1 MEFTLTGLILP
12 ILIICLFFIQLYY
25 WQRMFNGI
33 HLLIKKPRKRIHNY
47 PPISVILVS
56 KDTGIAIEQNLIPI
70 LEQDYPTFEVI
81 VVNDQS
87 NDDYDDTLT
96 LLESKYHNLYHTFIP
111 GSAKYISHKKL
122 GISMGI
128 KASHYDWLVF
138 TEIYCK
144 PSSNQWLKMLSE
156 NFTDETDIVLGYSNY
171 EKADSWFNKK
181 ITYDKLINSMRFLSM
196 AIMGMPYMGNGK
208 NLAYRKSLF
217 MKQNGFTNQL
227 KWKHGEDDLFIN
239 QAAKKK
245 NTRVEVSR
253 ESIIRISMPT
263 KRTWENEKINYA
275 ATSQLFKGIGRFIV
289 GFETFTRNV
298 FYCVTIYS
306 LITGLLFQQWMLL
319 GIATSC
325 LITQLIVEI
334 KAIHQTTIDLG
345 EREYCFLIPIFNVIQ
360 PLWNWKFKLRKA
372 KSHQNNFQKI

>member
-1 MEFTLTGLILP
+1 MEFTLTGFILP
-12 ILIICLFFIQLYY
+12 FLIICLLFIQLYY

-33 HLLIKKPRKRIHNY
+33 HLLIKKPLKCTNNY

-56 KDTGIAIEQNLIPI
+56 KDTGIAIEKNLIPI

-81 VVNDQS
+81 VVNNQS
-87 NDDYDDTLT
+87 NDDYDSTLT

-111 GSAKYISHKKL
+111 ESAKYISHKKL

-144 PSSNQWLKMLSE
+144 PSSNQWLKKLSD

-227 KWKHGEDDLFIN
+227 KWKHDEDDLFIN
-239 QAAKKK
+239 QTAKKK
-245 NTRVEVSR
+245 NTGVEVSR

-275 ATSQLFKGIGRFIV
+275 ATSQLFKGIGKFIV
-289 GFETFTRNV
+289 GFETLTRIL
-298 FYCVTIYS
+298 FYFVTIYS

-319 GIATSC
+319 GIAFLC
-325 LITQLIVEI
+325 LIAQLIVEI
-334 KAIHQTTIDLG
+334 KVIHQTAVDLG
-345 EREYCFLIPIFNVIQ
+345 EREFRFLIPLFNVIQ
-360 PLWNWKFKLRKA
+360 PLWNWKFKLNRA
-372 KSHQNNFQKI
+372 KHHQNNFQKI